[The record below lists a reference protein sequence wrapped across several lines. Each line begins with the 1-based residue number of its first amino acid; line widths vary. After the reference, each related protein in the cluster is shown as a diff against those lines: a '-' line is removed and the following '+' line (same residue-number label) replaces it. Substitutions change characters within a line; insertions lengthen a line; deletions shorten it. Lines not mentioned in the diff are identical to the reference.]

1 LGNVRA
7 WYGRRISSCVAKR
20 ASLNL
25 DCVGLMSSYAYLGK
39 PRFTF
44 TRGVSLTAVSS
55 AFTPE
60 SSSLAGESSV
70 CAGAPSVRAA
80 GASLASVLTFGTAPF
95 RFLPHPDRGGS
106 FPAFRIAF
114 FLRWDHQNKPAR
126 RRRVGRP
133 AASAMVRASLGL
145 PPPVAVLIAESG
157 FWRLARMP
165 LVTSSRLDYEDCSA

>member
-1 LGNVRA
+1 MAERV
-7 WYGRRISSCVAKR
+7 
-20 ASLNL
+20 SLNL

-44 TRGVSLTAVSS
+44 TRGTSLAPV
-55 AFTPE
+55 
-60 SSSLAGESSV
+60 SSSLTPELSSLPGDSSV
-70 CAGAPSVRAA
+70 CAGLPSVCAA
-80 GASLASVLTFGTAPF
+80 GPSPGPVLTLGTALF

-133 AASAMVRASLGL
+133 AASAMVRASLDL
-145 PPPVAVLIAESG
+145 LPPVAEPG

-165 LVTSSRLDYEDCSA
+165 VTSPGLDCDDCQPDDRS